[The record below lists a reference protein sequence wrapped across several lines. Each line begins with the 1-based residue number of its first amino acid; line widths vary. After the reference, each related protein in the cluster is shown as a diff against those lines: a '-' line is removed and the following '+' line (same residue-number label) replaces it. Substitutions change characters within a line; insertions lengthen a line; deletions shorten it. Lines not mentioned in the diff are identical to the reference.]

1 VNFDLSDDQQLL
13 QETLRGFLA
22 KECPEARVR
31 ELFDAAPANDPV
43 LWKGLSEL
51 GLAGLLVPETFGGA
65 GLGLLDAV
73 AVAEVLG
80 ASATP
85 GPWAAHTLACLA
97 LALAGSEAQKQ
108 RWLPRLASGEALG
121 TLAFAEAGERW
132 QPDEWQLAPSAQTLN
147 GEKLAVP
154 AANAADLI
162 VVGLGG
168 AELAIVDAKASGV
181 ACEAADV
188 VDRTRVFSHVRF
200 DNAAFEWLPSGR
212 EHAERVR
219 DAALVLLASD
229 AQGGAARCALLAVA
243 YAKQREQFGT
253 TIAHFQALKH
263 QLANLALESEPNRPL
278 VWYAAHAWDRAQPDA
293 PLVAAHA
300 KAHVTDAFV
309 RIARGTVEAH
319 GGIGYTWECSVHW
332 WLKRA
337 LYDRAWLGAP
347 RVHRLRAAD
356 LNGW

>member
-1 VNFDLSDDQQLL
+1 VNFDLSEEQQLL
-13 QETLRGFLA
+13 QQTLRGFLEN
-22 KECPEARVR
+22 ECPAARVR
-31 ELFDAAPANDPV
+31 ELFDAAPANDPA
-43 LWKGLSEL
+43 LWKGFAEL
-51 GLAGLLVPETFGGA
+51 GFTGLLVPETYGGA
-65 GLGLLDAV
+65 GLSLLDAV
-73 AVAEVLG
+73 AATEVLG
-80 ASATP
+80 EGATP

-97 LALAGSEAQKQ
+97 IAKAGSDAQKQ

-121 TLAFAEAGERW
+121 TLALAEAGERW
-132 QPDEWQLAPSAQTLN
+132 QPSEWQLAPGGGALR

-154 AANAADLI
+154 AASAADVV
-162 VVGLGG
+162 VVGLAGG
-168 AELAIVDAKASGV
+168 ELALVDAKNAAV

-188 VDRTRVFSHVRF
+188 LDRTRVFSHVRF
-200 DNAAFEWLPSGR
+200 DDAPCELLPAGR
-212 EHAERVR
+212 EFAERLR

-229 AQGGAARCALLAVA
+229 AQGGAARCVALAVA

-253 TIAHFQALKH
+253 TIGHFQALKH

-278 VWYAAHAWDRAQPDA
+278 VWYAAHAWDHAQADA

-300 KAHVTDAFV
+300 KAHVTDAFL

-319 GGIGYTWECSVHW
+319 GGVGYTWECEVHW

-337 LYDRAWLGAP
+337 LYDRAWLGSP
-347 RVHRLRAAD
+347 RVHRLRAAQ